1 MNFAPQIAHCPTRTS
16 ATIGACSPRRPPFIC
31 PSKSHPCHHTP
42 FVVGVMLILQI
53 WLTSGSLKR
62 YMMQRK
68 HCTNCQYRQQNQTD
82 PAWRFRCCLTISHP
96 PKKIRQSLRFCFLV
110 LVPTSIARY
119 QQIKL
124 KVTQFLTVFV
134 CSSYVLEIGRFFGVY
149 HFDAFSES
157 IWTGAWGSSYFHW
170 GVIGLARKKLEPCFC
185 SFALKSFQWTARRRV
200 GESKIGLC
208 ICLALEL
215 QDLSIRTRLY

>member
-1 MNFAPQIAHCPTRTS
+1 M
-16 ATIGACSPRRPPFIC
+16 
-31 PSKSHPCHHTP
+31 
-42 FVVGVMLILQI
+42 
-53 WLTSGSLKR
+53 
-62 YMMQRK
+62 
-68 HCTNCQYRQQNQTD
+68 
-82 PAWRFRCCLTISHP
+82 
-96 PKKIRQSLRFCFLV
+96 RFCFLV
-110 LVPTSIARY
+110 LVPTSIAKY

-185 SFALKSFQWTARRRV
+185 SFALKSFQWTARGRV

-215 QDLSIRTRLY
+215 QDLSELDCTRFWNNHAQNVYLGKDTETSLYCVERCGTSLWFPLVEEGPTPK